1 MNTYIN
7 VDAIQDGAIPL
18 SKLAEI
24 PSGGN
29 TEANVAAVDTG
40 DVIDD
45 VNTNTYVKYVAQTLT
60 EEQKAQVRSNIGVE
74 SVASVQPDWNEED
87 TASDAYI
94 KNKPYITSNPDV
106 ILIGCLDSNG
116 GASSYMALSS
126 NGNLEIHSPEYSSQ
140 ILLTGLEDGTKFL
153 SDNGSY
159 KSIDIP
165 VIVNT
170 TNAQTI
176 NATIKPNTYY
186 VFKYGT
192 ESLNIT
198 LEAPTN
204 TAVLNNYMFEF
215 VTIHGTSLTLPSD
228 IKWIND
234 EAPVLELNNTYQV
247 SIINNLATIAKYR
260 YDEPT
265 DL

>member
-1 MNTYIN
+1 MAIQKRFIHFKKFSDFNSKKLSANEANTQYT
-7 VDAIQDGAIPL
+7 VGVSGAIQDGEPDVLYQSYCWIKDTKQQWTHAQL
-18 SKLAEI
+18 YGS
-24 PSGGN
+24 S
-29 TEANVAAVDTG
+29 TSEANVQAVDIG
-40 DVIDD
+40 ESVED

-60 EEQKAQVRSNIGVE
+60 EEQKAQVRSNIGIE
-74 SVASVQPDWNEED
+74 SVSSVQSDWNEED
-87 TASDAYI
+87 TTSDAYI
-94 KNKPYITSNPDV
+94 KNKPDIQQS
-106 ILIGCLDSNG
+106 G
-116 GASSYMALSS
+116 
-126 NGNLEIHSPEYSSQ
+126 
-140 ILLTGLEDGTKFL
+140 DGTKFL
-153 SDNGSY
+153 SDDGSY

-165 VIVNT
+165 VVVNT

-176 NATIKPNTYY
+176 DATIKPNTYY

-192 ESLNIT
+192 QSLNIT

-204 TAVLNNYMFEF
+204 TEVLNNYMFEF
-215 VTIHGTSLTLPSD
+215 VTSHGTSLTLPSD

-260 YDEPT
+260 YDAPT

>member
-1 MNTYIN
+1 MNTYLNIN
-7 VDAIQDGAIPL
+7 TIQDGAIPL

-29 TEANVAAVDTG
+29 PEANVSAVATSETL
-40 DVIDD
+40 DD

-60 EEQKAQVRSNIGVE
+60 EEQKAQVKSNIGVE
-74 SVASVQPDWNEED
+74 SVSSVQPDWNEED
-87 TASDAYI
+87 TTSDAYI
-94 KNKPYITSNPDV
+94 KNKPGIVYSTGATVIHSTPFYDDDTMGTSIYI
-106 ILIGCLDSNG
+106 SNG
-116 GASSYMALSS
+116 FISFNIDNKTITFGY
-126 NGNLEIHSPEYSSQ
+126 G
-140 ILLTGLEDGTKFL
+140 DGTKFL
-153 SDNGSY
+153 SNDGSY

-165 VIVNT
+165 VVVNT

-176 NATIKPNTYY
+176 DATIKPNTYY

-192 ESLNIT
+192 QSLNIT

-204 TAVLNNYMFEF
+204 TEVLNNYMFEF
-215 VTIHGTSLTLPSD
+215 VTSHGTSLTLPSD

-260 YDEPT
+260 YDAPT

>member
-1 MNTYIN
+1 MNTYLNIN
-7 VDAIQDGAIPL
+7 TIQDGAIPL

-29 TEANVAAVDTG
+29 LEANVSAVDTSETL
-40 DVIDD
+40 DD

-74 SVASVQPDWNEED
+74 SVSSVQPDWNEED
-87 TASDAYI
+87 TTSDAYI
-94 KNKPYITSNPDV
+94 KNKPDIQQS
-106 ILIGCLDSNG
+106 G
-116 GASSYMALSS
+116 
-126 NGNLEIHSPEYSSQ
+126 
-140 ILLTGLEDGTKFL
+140 DGTKFL
-153 SDNGSY
+153 SNDGLY

-165 VIVNT
+165 VVVNT

-176 NATIKPNTYY
+176 DATIKPNTYY

-192 ESLNIT
+192 QSLNIT

-215 VTIHGTSLTLPSD
+215 VTSHGTSLTLPSD

-234 EAPVLELNNTYQV
+234 EDPVLELNNTYQV

-260 YDEPT
+260 YDAPSY
-265 DL
+265 DPQ